1 MLVFAERGKSEYL
14 EKKTLLNKEI
24 TNIKLN
30 PLMVSLLGPSNISIR
45 RVVSFLPSSCSLLGK
60 TKGPDFC
67 KRQRRKPI
75 CESKLSSFNLSF
87 WPDLNFW
94 YINVWF
100 SGYCRPTSEA
110 QDSKVWSFWGRY
122 EKRVSWTQCFSVPS
136 SNFWTLSSIYQW
148 ASPKPTKRAS
158 YWRLEL
164 GAPRDIGLRGIST
177 FQPWLLWLFN
187 NTFMHNNVV
196 YKVFFSPQWVR
207 AFSICQNWPTST
219 FPL

>member
-1 MLVFAERGKSEYL
+1 MIVWKCGNVGFRREGEIGVPG
-14 EKKTLLNKEI
+14 KKTLLNKEI

-75 CESKLSSFNLSF
+75 CESKLSDLS
-87 WPDLNFW
+87 FW

-136 SNFWTLSSIYQW
+136 SNFEHWVQSINEWVPNPLKERPIDAWSLEPHVTL
-148 ASPKPTKRAS
+148 
-158 YWRLEL
+158 
-164 GAPRDIGLRGIST
+164 D
-177 FQPWLLWLFN
+177 
-187 NTFMHNNVV
+187 
-196 YKVFFSPQWVR
+196 
-207 AFSICQNWPTST
+207 
-219 FPL
+219 

>member
-1 MLVFAERGKSEYL
+1 MIVWKCGNVGFRREGEIGVPG
-14 EKKTLLNKEI
+14 KKTLLNKEI

-45 RVVSFLPSSCSLLGK
+45 QVVSLLPSSCSLLGK

-122 EKRVSWTQCFSVPS
+122 EKRVSWTQCFSVPC
-136 SNFWTLSSIYQW
+136 SNFEHWVQSIIVRVPNPLKERPIDAWSLEPHVTL
-148 ASPKPTKRAS
+148 
-158 YWRLEL
+158 
-164 GAPRDIGLRGIST
+164 D
-177 FQPWLLWLFN
+177 
-187 NTFMHNNVV
+187 
-196 YKVFFSPQWVR
+196 
-207 AFSICQNWPTST
+207 
-219 FPL
+219 